1 MSQVRKFKDGGS
13 NTAETTSKSKHNSK
27 YGHYIVDGTT
37 YDVNDDFIRNYIAS
51 AKQFNDNSTNTVA
64 SHIVNA
70 LKSGQDVS
78 LDTLNNRIYG
88 INDYLNSEDV
98 ERSNEYSQNSSNKK
112 YQRKYRR
119 KEARPNSSLHQLNI
133 GISNLGS
140 IQFTEPIPESNKETS
155 VKPSLFGSYNWFD
168 YNDNE
173 DGTKYYSTAPIN
185 ATNERILD
193 QYADLYNLTPE
204 QAREKYDLDE
214 NKYNQF
220 LDWKNKFGAQFMGE
234 NNDGFTQLLN
244 RIKNQQVTQEDEDLL
259 SLLGFTYSKPTPTS
273 TTTSRSYEGSGF
285 NNDALERAGYYILK
299 DANGNPVLYDNNRQV
314 VRNKIYLRD
323 FDWANNSPYAGGAWY
338 NGRFYTQDQLW
349 NQDNDASRDFQQN
362 YVNAAMAEDAEGNR
376 TWEAYTNA
384 LKNSGWMY
392 AGMNDDS
399 RFTLQDPTKS
409 LLPGFEYLKNPYY
422 FQDISQNYNAPEN
435 TSIIQFFDM
444 NNRDRDGRPI
454 MRYAVSDNDQL
465 FNSINELQTYLSGL
479 STPITR
485 VQGIKTPRQTFQPD
499 ISRDKDGNEYV
510 NSKAILAHVIQKD
523 GSLLDAEI
531 YHGKNGAY
539 YFKGQNGN
547 FYQIYGRNLMNRI
560 INGDPITEREFE
572 RGRDEA
578 DKRPLAGN
586 ILNWTWLGASD
597 DVARKTDWYNYGEYD
612 NVLGFKKGGKI
623 NKFQFGGEFAYTPV
637 NITKGAKSDDKI
649 GTMHKIGGGP
659 GLTDASDK
667 WANAATALDTAS
679 LGASFIPGYGNIVGG
694 FTGIGGSAARF
705 VSDIKRDGFD
715 GGDIGR
721 LALNLG
727 LDALT
732 FIPFIGSAAKA
743 TKMGKAAKGL
753 TKAGKN
759 IDKVAEAAKKTED
772 LISKSDV
779 LGNIPNFG
787 KLFKPGEKAK
797 KVGRALEIALPAVGT
812 INGIGAAINAASDGE
827 ITSNE
832 LSSIATGVMS
842 GALLGRGISRA
853 IDRSALRAIQKKLNI
868 SAPEQSFS
876 ATFKNKD
883 GKDITVILKGDDL
896 SSLKGKRKKELI
908 KTLETKVT
916 NAGGNLEK
924 TGIKAEDLIDRFKIP
939 MKDGMI
945 SGINKN
951 WNKTNIPKDKKLD
964 VYDTEALSNQKLAET
979 LQNPNLGYWT
989 NRAARAYRYGLSHNA
1004 DALSSIQKST
1014 GKTITWNPAW
1024 TFGGK
1029 QSSWLDIPS
1038 ANTPSQTPKQIL
1050 ALPAWNSSTGN
1061 INSIQSQGPI
1071 ITSQPKIA
1079 GLLPQYASSHRN
1091 AQGQFLLPRGD
1102 GRFFKKTQRVWNGG
1116 PAHEVIQLQPA
1127 KYSRTPRKS
1136 TRRNIGLEQAH
1147 KQRVLQ
1153 EAGRQ
1158 QMPVIRGLQED
1169 IAKVRTSEDFK
1180 NLLFKINNRGSYKE
1194 IIKNNPEIKDQLR
1207 QMFIHLDPVRLG
1219 NWMTKYDLRFKKGG
1233 KIIKGQNGL
1242 KPGDLVY
1249 NNTSS
1254 PSYFDYNRSGIKF
1267 NGSNVDW
1274 TATYNPNSLYS
1285 KYRNIYLNN
1294 WDNPEFNVYKQA
1306 YLNQLS
1312 QGNSNINVNNLSK
1325 DEFARITNDN
1335 LLGYA
1340 HNLYVDPNGDNGL
1353 YNLAMNQLPA
1363 ATVTAKSNIKPIPQG
1378 KAVAQSS
1385 LGLIPNP
1392 ALSNSNQAVKET
1404 KQSTQKS
1411 SGAGSQYTNANS
1423 VLKNFNFNPDD
1434 LFGLI
1439 ETTRSIIANN
1449 QLYKDLKEANT
1460 AVLKPYMPEIYD
1472 RYQDHITPI
1481 YQEAAKAKRNFIPTS
1496 TDSTVNYAMRQA
1508 NEDTAQQ
1515 LETEGRLKA
1524 SEQYSQYLDKDLAA
1538 RRAYAEDRRNT
1549 AFYNTQE
1556 MANKVMRDAQIEQG
1570 RKLANNQSISNYV
1583 MEMRNKF
1590 AQDRAKSQAFQK
1602 QQDTLLAQ
1610 QALNAEVNKAAQKWR
1625 TIFANMDPEERKAK
1639 GYDSYE
1645 DIWLEQ
1651 DPKSYNNAYITG
1663 QLKAQQYLQDNQNK
1677 YIDYW
1682 FNKVPYVNLLANY
1695 KTPVSMPAYMSS
1707 FKSGGKTRK
1716 YTQRHTGQK
1725 PDEAIWIQRNKDTAK
1740 ALEKLHDAVIKLF
1753 MKSIS

>member
-37 YDVNDDFIRNYIAS
+37 YDVNDDFIRDYIAS
-51 AKQFNDNSTNTVA
+51 AKQFDDNSTNTVA
-64 SHIVNA
+64 SHVVNA

-88 INDYLNSEDV
+88 INNYLNSEDV
-98 ERSNEYSQNSSNKK
+98 ERSNEYSQNSLNKK

-140 IQFTEPIPESNKETS
+140 INFTNPVKKADQQSATS
-155 VKPSLFGSYNWFD
+155 LIDLYRDTRNFD
-168 YNDNE
+168 YNSNS
-173 DGTKYYSTAPIN
+173 DGTLVWSNGPQN
-185 ATNERILD
+185 AG
-193 QYADLYNLTPE
+193 NLAALNNFIDMLSMSE
-204 QAREKYDLDE
+204 EDAKK
-214 NKYNQF
+214 KYNWTGYEDQINDLRTWYAGNQNYDWEGLRSRIKENQ
-220 LDWKNKFGAQFMGE
+220 LDDADWDILRYMGFGE
-234 NNDGFTQLLN
+234 NQPSSSSASNTDN
-244 RIKNQQVTQEDEDLL
+244 
-259 SLLGFTYSKPTPTS
+259 TP
-273 TTTSRSYEGSGF
+273 RSYEGSGL
-285 NNDALERAGYYILK
+285 NNDWLTRNNYYVQKGSDENTYLYRLGT
-299 DANGNPVLYDNNRQV
+299 DENGKPKYLIDTSA
-314 VRNKIYLRD
+314 KIYLPNMGILGD
-323 FDWANNSPYAGGAWY
+323 NSQWNGGAII
-338 NGRFYTQDQLW
+338 NGRFYTENEIWDP
-349 NQDNDASRDFQQN
+349 NS
-362 YVNAAMAEDAEGNR
+362 AAGQSFAELTRA
-376 TWEAYTNA
+376 W
-384 LKNSGWMY
+384 NSGSGETSWLNAKNTGWRF
-392 AGMNDDS
+392 AGSDADNYMFSTYDRNTGTNPLWDQYFDQYKDDDNIWYVRNLANNFLGTPKGMEIIS
-399 RFTLQDPTKS
+399 YIDQNNRSKA
-409 LLPGFEYLKNPYY
+409 GYENPYFAVY
-422 FQDISQNYNAPEN
+422 NPIDKQFKRFENEEALSSYLQGLNIQKQSSLYSGDANFDIYDFLFDKNKNKYSYVSPINTFTGTGSSQQS
-435 TSIIQFFDM
+435 T
-444 NNRDRDGRPI
+444 
-454 MRYAVSDNDQL
+454 
-465 FNSINELQTYLSGL
+465 ELYKG
-479 STPITR
+479 P
-485 VQGIKTPRQTFQPD
+485 
-499 ISRDKDGNEYV
+499 DGNYYY
-510 NSKAILAHVIQKD
+510 
-523 GSLLDAEI
+523 LLDNSNPEDLQFI
-531 YHGKNGAY
+531 RIDDQNVINQILNG
-539 YFKGQNGN
+539 QTISNE
-547 FYQIYGRNLMNRI
+547 NLPSWAKR
-560 INGDPITEREFE
+560 RLLE
-572 RGRDEA
+572 RGKRRYMKQGGKIDFNKINYLQKHQYGGIFSNPYTGSTNKVERNKDAKITIGGSHQAFGGGKHGVRTEA
-578 DKRPLAGN
+578 DKLA
-586 ILNWTWLGASD
+586 NWAT
-597 DVARKTDWYNYGEYD
+597 
-612 NVLGFKKGGKI
+612 GF
-623 NKFQFGGEFAYTPV
+623 
-637 NITKGAKSDDKI
+637 
-649 GTMHKIGGGP
+649 
-659 GLTDASDK
+659 
-667 WANAATALDTAS
+667 DTAAV
-679 LGASFIPGYGNIVGG
+679 GTSFIPVYGNIVGAASG
-694 FTGIGGSAARF
+694 LTGSALRF
-705 VSDIKRDGFD
+705 ASDIKKDGFQGKD
-715 GGDIGR
+715 LWRFLG
-721 LALNLG
+721 NVG

-732 FIPFIGSAAKA
+732 LIPGLGSAAAGIKA
-743 TKMGKAAKGL
+743 TKGASKVAKVASTIAKGAGKVSKWGDTTKVGKAVTYGL
-753 TKAGKN
+753 PAMGVLQGTSAAIQAATDGQPLTTDQLQTIAGGLIGGVILGNKAGKAFN
-759 IDKVAEAAKKTED
+759 NKALKSIQKELGLNKSKSYEYKSKDKTVSLSKDDINAIANKKVSEVNEFLYNKLKNAGIELEKPNFETATLWKDFGITANVSKKGIKGWWGNKLKIKQEKPNSIESSNLQNED
-772 LISKSDV
+772 LAKRLTNPQSRI
-779 LGNIPNFG
+779 
-787 KLFKPGEKAK
+787 ERRAQKAY
-797 KVGRALEIALPAVGT
+797 
-812 INGIGAAINAASDGE
+812 S
-827 ITSNE
+827 
-832 LSSIATGVMS
+832 
-842 GALLGRGISRA
+842 
-853 IDRSALRAIQKKLNI
+853 
-868 SAPEQSFS
+868 EQ
-876 ATFKNKD
+876 
-883 GKDITVILKGDDL
+883 I
-896 SSLKGKRKKELI
+896 
-908 KTLETKVT
+908 
-916 NAGGNLEK
+916 
-924 TGIKAEDLIDRFKIP
+924 
-939 MKDGMI
+939 
-945 SGINKN
+945 
-951 WNKTNIPKDKKLD
+951 
-964 VYDTEALSNQKLAET
+964 
-979 LQNPNLGYWT
+979 LQNPKL
-989 NRAARAYRYGLSHNA
+989 AAFVRK
-1004 DALSSIQKST
+1004 IT
-1014 GKTITWNPAW
+1014 GTKVRPQGQWA
-1024 TFGGK
+1024 FGGWGTNWINRVK
-1029 QSSWLDIPS
+1029 PIV
-1038 ANTPSQTPKQIL
+1038 SQRL
-1050 ALPAWNSSTGN
+1050 ATDSVNPVKSPVLLLPAWKGNNISEVNILPSSNSPITTPS
-1061 INSIQSQGPI
+1061 SPLIQI
-1071 ITSQPKIA
+1071 
-1079 GLLPQYASSHRN
+1079 PQYASSYRN

-1102 GRFFKKTQRVWNGG
+1102 GRFFKRTQRVWNGG

-1147 KQRVLQ
+1147 KSKVLQ

-1180 NLLFKINNRGSYKE
+1180 NLLFKINNRNSYKE

-1233 KIIKGQNGL
+1233 KIVKGQNGL

-1274 TATYNPNSLYS
+1274 TATYDPNSLYS

-1294 WDNPEFNVYKQA
+1294 WNNPEFNIYKQA

-1312 QGNSNINVNNLSK
+1312 QGNSNIDVNNLSK
-1325 DEFARITNDN
+1325 DEFARITNDG

-1340 HNLYVDPNGDNGL
+1340 HNLYVDPNRDNGL
-1353 YNLAMNQLPA
+1353 YSLAMNQLPA

-1392 ALSNSNQAVKET
+1392 ALSNNNQVVEET
-1404 KQSTQKS
+1404 KQSTRKS

-1423 VLKNFNFNPDD
+1423 VLKNLNFNPDD

-1460 AVLKPYMPEIYD
+1460 AILKPYMPEIYD

-1481 YQEAAKAKRNFIPTS
+1481 YQEAAKAKRNFVPTS

-1508 NEDTAQQ
+1508 NEDAAQQ
-1515 LETEGRLKA
+1515 LETKGRLKA

-1602 QQDTLLAQ
+1602 QQDALLAQ

-1625 TIFANMDPEERKAK
+1625 TMFANMDPEERKAR

-1651 DPKSYNNAYITG
+1651 DPESYNNAYITG

-1677 YIDYW
+1677 YIDYL
-1682 FNKVPYVNLLANY
+1682 FNKVPYVSLLANY

-1716 YTQRHTGQK
+1716 YIQRHNGPK

>member
-37 YDVNDDFIRNYIAS
+37 YDVNDDFIRDYIAS
-51 AKQFNDNSTNTVA
+51 TKQFDDNSTNTVA
-64 SHIVNA
+64 SHVVNA

-119 KEARPNSSLHQLNI
+119 KEARSNSSLHQLNI

-140 IQFTEPIPESNKETS
+140 IQFTEPTPESDKETS

-214 NKYNQF
+214 NRYNQF

-285 NNDALERAGYYILK
+285 NNDALEQAGYYVVK
-299 DANGNPVLYDNNRQV
+299 DKDGNVYLYDNNGNV
-314 VRNKIYLRD
+314 VQDKIYLKGTP
-323 FDWANNSPYAGGAWY
+323 WANGSIFENGAVYKGQLYTNDQIMNQNNEAKQAISPLFDAMRAARTPEEVRQAALNSTWKIYGMNNESPYDTYDSKSTYLKGFNDLFQNGIYYWNDITGNY
-338 NGRFYTQDQLW
+338 NLGNNPNVRILSIYGTERNPDGTFKEQYAIS
-349 NQDNDASRDFQQN
+349 DNNGYAEILDGTEALQN
-362 YVNAAMAEDAEGNR
+362 YLN
-376 TWEAYTNA
+376 
-384 LKNSGWMY
+384 KSGI
-392 AGMNDDS
+392 
-399 RFTLQDPTKS
+399 T
-409 LLPGFEYLKNPYY
+409 EYIGYNPYKPLHQY
-422 FQDISQNYNAPEN
+422 DSVINNGKRYIRMDNQYTIADQPIDIY
-435 TSIIQFFDM
+435 
-444 NNRDRDGRPI
+444 RDEDGK
-454 MRYAVSDNDQL
+454 Y
-465 FNSINELQTYLSGL
+465 
-479 STPITR
+479 
-485 VQGIKTPRQTFQPD
+485 
-499 ISRDKDGNEYV
+499 YV
-510 NSKAILAHVIQKD
+510 ANSKGGFTELYGNNIMEAI
-523 GSLLDAEI
+523 
-531 YHGKNGAY
+531 KNGTATHEDLRVGSKRIQNPDQKWWWSSNRKWMENLDKSNYQPGAY
-539 YFKGQNGN
+539 
-547 FYQIYGRNLMNRI
+547 
-560 INGDPITEREFE
+560 DEFF
-572 RGRDEA
+572 
-578 DKRPLAGN
+578 
-586 ILNWTWLGASD
+586 
-597 DVARKTDWYNYGEYD
+597 NYYK
-612 NVLGFKKGGKI
+612 NGGKI
-623 NKFQFGGEFAYTPV
+623 QKKQFGGLMSSGKHGNTTTEVSDFKVGQATKAFGTPKELK
-637 NITKGAKSDDKI
+637 TSTDK
-649 GTMHKIGGGP
+649 MSK
-659 GLTDASDK
+659 
-667 WANAATALDTAS
+667 TAGWLDTA
-679 LGASFIPGYGNIVGG
+679 GAAATFIPGYGNVAGAV
-694 FTGIGGSAARF
+694 TGAIGSLLRLGA
-705 VSDIKRDGFD
+705 DIQRDGAQMSDFTKFA
-715 GGDIGR
+715 GNI
-721 LALNLG
+721 G
-727 LDALT
+727 LDLLT
-732 FIPFIGSAAKA
+732 LIPGAGSAAKA
-743 TKMGKAAKGL
+743 AKIAKGANTVKDASKISKGIKQVAEPVL
-753 TKAGKN
+753 NFIGNNSRKITGITSGAGIIGGGAMVGSAIFGNDEFTSDDFATAAQGTLGITGGIKNLHNLKKSAEAIQTIAGKKTF
-759 IDKVAEAAKKTED
+759 DKIKNQEGDKWGKRVSNTWKNWRGNSKT
-772 LISKSDV
+772 KSA
-779 LGNIPNFG
+779 NN
-787 KLFKPGEKAK
+787 K
-797 KVGRALEIALPAVGT
+797 
-812 INGIGAAINAASDGE
+812 
-827 ITSNE
+827 
-832 LSSIATGVMS
+832 SIRSLMFN
-842 GALLGRGISRA
+842 
-853 IDRSALRAIQKKLNI
+853 DRLA
-868 SAPEQSFS
+868 
-876 ATFKNKD
+876 NK
-883 GKDITVILKGDDL
+883 TLQE
-896 SSLKGKRKKELI
+896 SLKNNPDLRKLA
-908 KTLETKVT
+908 T
-916 NAGGNLEK
+916 
-924 TGIKAEDLIDRFKIP
+924 D
-939 MKDGMI
+939 
-945 SGINKN
+945 KN
-951 WNKTNIPKDKKLD
+951 GHLD
-964 VYDTEALSNQKLAET
+964 EALFSR
-979 LQNPNLGYWT
+979 LQNEMGQFLSRT
-989 NRAARAYRYGLSHNA
+989 NQTYTLN
-1004 DALSSIQKST
+1004 
-1014 GKTITWNPAW
+1014 GKTITGKQINPAW
-1024 TFGGK
+1024 YNGQQFTTVEK
-1029 QSSWLDIPS
+1029 S
-1038 ANTPSQTPKQIL
+1038 NVL
-1050 ALPAWNSSTGN
+1050 ALPPHISTNPVNPIKQPLLQLPTWKG
-1061 INSIQSQGPI
+1061 NSIPEVNILPSSNSPI
-1071 ITSQPKIA
+1071 TTPSSPLIQI
-1079 GLLPQYASSHRN
+1079 PQFASSYRN
-1091 AQGQFLLPRGD
+1091 AQGQFLLPRGN

-1116 PAHEVIQLQPA
+1116 PAHEVVQIEPA
-1127 KYSRTPRKS
+1127 KYSATPKKPRF
-1136 TRRNIGLEQAH
+1136 RNIGLEQAH

-1158 QMPVIRGLQED
+1158 QVPAIRGLQED

-1180 NLLFKINNRGSYKE
+1180 NLLVKINNRDSYKE

-1219 NWMTKYDLRFKKGG
+1219 NWMTKYNLRFKKGG
-1233 KIIKGQNGL
+1233 KIVKGQNGL

-1274 TATYNPNSLYS
+1274 TATYDPNSLYS
-1285 KYRNIYLNN
+1285 KYRNVYLNN

-1312 QGNSNINVNNLSK
+1312 QGNSNIDVNNLSK
-1325 DEFARITNDN
+1325 DEFARITYDN

-1353 YNLAMNQLPA
+1353 YSLAMNQLPA

-1392 ALSNSNQAVKET
+1392 ALSNNQAVKET

-1423 VLKNFNFNPDD
+1423 VLKNLNFNPDD

-1481 YQEAAKAKRNFIPTS
+1481 YQEAAKAKRNFVPTS

-1508 NEDTAQQ
+1508 NEDVAQQ

-1583 MEMRNKF
+1583 IEMRNKF
-1590 AQDRAKSQAFQK
+1590 AQDRARSQAFQK
-1602 QQDTLLAQ
+1602 QQDALLAQ

-1625 TIFANMDPEERKAK
+1625 TMFANMDPEERKAK

-1651 DPKSYNNAYITG
+1651 DPESYNNAYITG

-1677 YIDYW
+1677 YIDYL
-1682 FNKVPYVNLLANY
+1682 FNKVPYINLLANY

>member
-37 YDVNDDFIRNYIAS
+37 YDVNDDFIRDYIAS

-64 SHIVNA
+64 SHVVNA

-98 ERSNEYSQNSSNKK
+98 ERSNEYSQNSLNRK

-140 IQFTEPIPESNKETS
+140 IQFTEPTPESDKETL

-244 RIKNQQVTQEDEDLL
+244 RIKNQQVTQEDKDLL

-285 NNDALERAGYYILK
+285 NNDALEQAGYYVVK
-299 DANGNPVLYDNNRQV
+299 DKDGNVYLHDNSGNV
-314 VRNKIYLRD
+314 VQDKIYLRD
-323 FDWANNSPYAGGAWY
+323 TPWAKGTQWSGGAVYKGRLWTPEQIFNQNTEVSRVIGSELFNQLSSAQDPESIRQAMINSEWSVYGMNNPINY
-338 NGRFYTQDQLW
+338 NTFDSSKNYLKGFMDSLNNGTYYWNDITGNYQLRDGDDTRILQVINGNDRDRDNTLRTKYAVSGYSGLFNTIEELQNYLNTRGIKQAQGYHTYSPLSQYSYIINNGKQYIVAPEQIDIAGEKYNLYRDEQGQYYTDGNNGKMKLLQGKAILDKIANGTVSAQELKNGFAQEDNRSGIGNDGRFFGI
-349 NQDNDASRDFQQN
+349 N
-362 YVNAAMAEDAEGNR
+362 VR
-376 TWEAYTNA
+376 T
-384 LKNSGWMY
+384 KN
-392 AGMNDDS
+392 
-399 RFTLQDPTKS
+399 
-409 LLPGFEYLKNPYY
+409 KNPY
-422 FQDISQNYNAPEN
+422 I
-435 TSIIQFFDM
+435 
-444 NNRDRDGRPI
+444 
-454 MRYAVSDNDQL
+454 VSSYDQI
-465 FNSINELQTYLSGL
+465 F
-479 STPITR
+479 
-485 VQGIKTPRQTFQPD
+485 
-499 ISRDKDGNEYV
+499 
-510 NSKAILAHVIQKD
+510 
-523 GSLLDAEI
+523 
-531 YHGKNGAY
+531 
-539 YFKGQNGN
+539 
-547 FYQIYGRNLMNRI
+547 
-560 INGDPITEREFE
+560 
-572 RGRDEA
+572 
-578 DKRPLAGN
+578 
-586 ILNWTWLGASD
+586 
-597 DVARKTDWYNYGEYD
+597 
-612 NVLGFKKGGKI
+612 GFKKGGLIPIFQMGGFFTTGNVGK
-623 NKFQFGGEFAYTPV
+623 NKEGTQTDNRAGQPQKLGV
-637 NITKGAKSDDKI
+637 DKRLKTDTDSLNKTA
-649 GTMHKIGGGP
+649 GWLDAA
-659 GLTDASDK
+659 GL
-667 WANAATALDTAS
+667 ATS
-679 LGASFIPGYGNIVGG
+679 WIPGVG
-694 FTGIGGSAARF
+694 TGIGILGSLARF
-705 VSDIKRDGFD
+705 GADVSKDGFQWKD
-715 GGDIGR
+715 AGN
-721 LALNLG
+721 LAINLG

-732 FIPFIGSAAKA
+732 LIPGLGAVGKVAKA
-743 TKMGKAAKGL
+743 GSKAAKL
-753 TKAGKN
+753 AKTS
-759 IDKVAEAAKKTED
+759 DKVAKVAKSVTPILSAAGATTGAAQIYGALNNPEGMTSEDFGNLLSGIANVGLGSKNLVKNYKVAKVAKK
-772 LISKSDV
+772 LSGSKPVKTKDV
-779 LGNIPNFG
+779 
-787 KLFKPGEKAK
+787 FKINEKDKWLKRNAK
-797 KVGRALEIALPAVGT
+797 KVGNFGNKAIHAPGNLVKNNGSTLNWMFNPWKQSQIDALVAKNWKTLAKSKDGFAQSLAAEFLVKNPIKSAKNRTIDNKIYRGTQIGEFPWRNPKYELNFRNKSKSKTGTKKPELPKQGDEIQHLLDE
-812 INGIGAAINAASDGE
+812 INLLYGKEANAARTWD
-827 ITSNE
+827 TW
-832 LSSIATGVMS
+832 
-842 GALLGRGISRA
+842 
-853 IDRSALRAIQKKLNI
+853 
-868 SAPEQSFS
+868 
-876 ATFKNKD
+876 
-883 GKDITVILKGDDL
+883 KGD
-896 SSLKGKRKKELI
+896 
-908 KTLETKVT
+908 
-916 NAGGNLEK
+916 N
-924 TGIKAEDLIDRFKIP
+924 
-939 MKDGMI
+939 
-945 SGINKN
+945 
-951 WNKTNIPKDKKLD
+951 
-964 VYDTEALSNQKLAET
+964 YALYPYLA
-979 LQNPNLGYWT
+979 
-989 NRAARAYRYGLSHNA
+989 
-1004 DALSSIQKST
+1004 
-1014 GKTITWNPAW
+1014 
-1024 TFGGK
+1024 
-1029 QSSWLDIPS
+1029 
-1038 ANTPSQTPKQIL
+1038 
-1050 ALPAWNSSTGN
+1050 
-1061 INSIQSQGPI
+1061 
-1071 ITSQPKIA
+1071 
-1079 GLLPQYASSHRN
+1079 
-1091 AQGQFLLPRGD
+1091 
-1102 GRFFKKTQRVWNGG
+1102 
-1116 PAHEVIQLQPA
+1116 
-1127 KYSRTPRKS
+1127 
-1136 TRRNIGLEQAH
+1136 
-1147 KQRVLQ
+1147 
-1153 EAGRQ
+1153 
-1158 QMPVIRGLQED
+1158 
-1169 IAKVRTSEDFK
+1169 
-1180 NLLFKINNRGSYKE
+1180 
-1194 IIKNNPEIKDQLR
+1194 
-1207 QMFIHLDPVRLG
+1207 
-1219 NWMTKYDLRFKKGG
+1219 FKKGG
-1233 KIIKGQNGL
+1233 KIVKGQNGL

-1274 TATYNPNSLYS
+1274 TATYDPNNLYS
-1285 KYRNIYLNN
+1285 KYRNVYLNN

-1312 QGNSNINVNNLSK
+1312 QGNSNIDVNNLSK
-1325 DEFARITNDN
+1325 DEFARITNDG

-1392 ALSNSNQAVKET
+1392 ALSNNQVVEET

-1423 VLKNFNFNPDD
+1423 VLKNLNFNPDD

-1439 ETTRSIIANN
+1439 ETTRSVIANN

-1590 AQDRAKSQAFQK
+1590 AQDRARSQAFQK
-1602 QQDTLLAQ
+1602 QQDALLAQ

-1625 TIFANMDPEERKAK
+1625 TIFANMDPEERKARS
-1639 GYDSYE
+1639 YDSYE

-1651 DPKSYNNAYITG
+1651 DPESYNNAYITG

-1677 YIDYW
+1677 YIDYL